1 MENKLIDKKVP
12 VRGLTAFYLLSLCLL
27 WSYFVWDYINAA
39 HIFASPHDRHFFVLG
54 ILFFGTGMA
63 MLFLAAIVGAW
74 FYIYH
79 DAGQRGMNQWLWTFI
94 AIFTPN
100 LLGIVIYL
108 ILRKP
113 VLTECPG
120 CQARLEP
127 QLLFC
132 PHCGRQ
138 FRQKCSAC
146 GALVEQG
153 HQFCGSCGAN
163 LKAPRNANA

>member
-1 MENKLIDKKVP
+1 MVNKLIDKKVP
-12 VRGLTAFYLLSLCLL
+12 VRGLTAFFLLGLCLL
-27 WSYFVWDYINAA
+27 WSYFIWDYVNTA
-39 HIFASPHDRHFFVLG
+39 HIFASPHDQHVFVLG
-54 ILFFGTGMA
+54 ILLFGTGMA
-63 MLFLAAIVGAW
+63 MLFLTAMVGAW

-79 DAGQRGMNQWLWTFI
+79 DAGQRGMNPWLWTLI

-113 VLTECPG
+113 LLTECSG
-120 CQARLEP
+120 CRARLEP
-127 QLLFC
+127 HLLFC

-146 GALVEQG
+146 GALAEQG
-153 HQFCGSCGAN
+153 FQFCGSCGAN
-163 LKAPRNANA
+163 LIAPRNANA